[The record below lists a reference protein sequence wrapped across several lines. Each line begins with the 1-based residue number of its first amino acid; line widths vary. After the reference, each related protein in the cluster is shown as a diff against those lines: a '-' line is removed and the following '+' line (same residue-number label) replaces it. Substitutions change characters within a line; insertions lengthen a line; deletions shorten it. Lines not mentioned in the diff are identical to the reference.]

1 MMDPVK
7 TDPVKDE
14 NIALD
19 IQGAEVLQKKA
30 VKESDVPVP
39 RHRERLYSIDALRG
53 FDMFWIVGGAG
64 LIRGLSNDTGW
75 EWMNTLAVQFTH
87 VTWEGFRFYDLIFPL
102 FMFIAGAVIPFSIL
116 SKFEKGV
123 PKKDLVLKTFRR
135 MAVLVLLGI
144 AYNGV
149 LRSGFTDVRFA
160 SVLGQIGVSYFFA
173 VLIVLHSNSLKER
186 FVWLMGILVGVAIMQ
201 LFIPVPGFG
210 AGVLTPEGHI
220 NGYID
225 RMLLP
230 GRLAYG
236 PEGMISTHGIYDA
249 LGILSTISSIG
260 IAVMGTFA
268 GSLLKA
274 GNVSGSRKSVI
285 LAAAGAGLILL
296 ALAIS
301 PFYPVIKN
309 CWSTTFNLLAGGIS
323 FILIALFYQV
333 IDVWGWRKWTLFFR
347 VIGMNSIF
355 IYLFFRFVNVRHTSE
370 NLFGWL
376 TKGFMEGYA
385 QSVVAL
391 GVIVLVF
398 GLLYFFYRKKIFIN
412 V

>member
-1 MMDPVK
+1 MEPVKLDPVK
-7 TDPVKDE
+7 NEVKAFDGKTVEVVE
-14 NIALD
+14 N
-19 IQGAEVLQKKA
+19 KA
-30 VKESDVPVP
+30 RKDTRAPGQQL
-39 RHRERLYSIDALRG
+39 RERLYSIDALRG
-53 FDMFWIVGGAG
+53 FDMLWIVGGAG

-75 EWMNTLAVQFTH
+75 EWMNTLAIQFTH
-87 VTWEGFRFYDLIFPL
+87 VPWEGFRFYDLIFPL

-123 PKKDLVLKTFRR
+123 LRKDLILKTFRR

-149 LRSGFTDVRFA
+149 LRNGFTDVRFA
-160 SVLGQIGVSYFFA
+160 SVLGQIGISYFFA
-173 VLIVLHSNSLKER
+173 VLIVLNSNSLKER
-186 FVWLMGILVGVAIMQ
+186 FVWLMGILVGVTILQ

-225 RMLLP
+225 RLLLP

-236 PEGMISTHGIYDA
+236 PEGMMSGQGIYDA
-249 LGILSTISSIG
+249 LGIISTISSIG

-268 GSLLKA
+268 GSLLRT
-274 GNVSGSRKSVI
+274 GNMSGSQKSGI
-285 LAAAGAGLILL
+285 LAAIGTGLIIL
-296 ALAIS
+296 ALVIS

-355 IYLFFRFVNVRHTSE
+355 IYLFFRFVNIRHTSE
-370 NLFGWL
+370 NLFGWM

-391 GVIVLVF
+391 GVILLVF
-398 GLLYFFYRKKIFIN
+398 GLLYFMYRKKIFIN